1 MDAMAESSSRLA
13 EQLASGEIDVC
24 DLIAAGEGHDA
35 HGGEAESMT
44 LAQLVELE
52 PRIDEGDV
60 EPGAWRRVGLDPRA
74 TLGSLDA
81 DDREWMS
88 DLLRFWRGKPR
99 NVLETTAPDDW
110 IHDRG
115 RENYYTTGRTTIR
128 RVRLAMLQTRK
139 TEVHRILDFGS
150 GYGRILRQF
159 KAAFPDAR
167 LAACDILREAVDFC
181 AETFG
186 AEPIYAADDPGA
198 TELDGQ
204 FDLIWLG
211 SLFTHLDAPR
221 WKSLLDLLESA
232 LEPDG
237 LLLFTTQGRLIR
249 DRIAERTWV
258 DAYGQPIWVNWDVSE
273 AQLDEVVA
281 DYDREGFGYLE
292 WGALDHQYG
301 TSISTPAWVLE
312 QLQSRPGLEI
322 IGFWE
327 RGWKPQDLVV
337 CVGTAR

>member
-1 MDAMAESSSRLA
+1 MDPMAESTSGLA
-13 EQLASGEIDVC
+13 EKVASGQIDIC
-24 DLIAAGEGHDA
+24 DVIAGAERDDLAREAG
-35 HGGEAESMT
+35 SMT
-44 LAQLVELE
+44 LAQLVDLE
-52 PRIDEGDV
+52 PRIDDGDV
-60 EPGAWRRVGLDPRA
+60 EPDAWRRVGLDPRA
-74 TLGSLDA
+74 TLGSLDDA
-81 DDREWMS
+81 DREWIA

-99 NVLETTAPDDW
+99 NVIETTAPEDW
-110 IHDRG
+110 IHHRG
-115 RENYYTTGRTTIR
+115 TETYYTTGRTTIR

-150 GYGRILRQF
+150 GYGRIIRQF

-186 AEPIYAADDPGA
+186 AEPIYAADDPGE
-198 TELDGQ
+198 TELEGQ
-204 FDLIWLG
+204 FDLMWLG
-211 SLFTHLDAPR
+211 SLFTHLAAPR
-221 WKSLLDLLESA
+221 WKSLLDLLEGA

-249 DRIAERTWV
+249 DRIAERTWL
-258 DAYGQPIWVNWDVSE
+258 DAYGEPIWVNWDVSE
-273 AQLDEVVA
+273 DQLDQVVA

-292 WGALDHQYG
+292 WGALDRQYG
-301 TSISTPAWVLE
+301 TSISTPAWVLA
-312 QLQSRPGLEI
+312 QLQSRSGLEI

-337 CVGTAR
+337 CVGTSR